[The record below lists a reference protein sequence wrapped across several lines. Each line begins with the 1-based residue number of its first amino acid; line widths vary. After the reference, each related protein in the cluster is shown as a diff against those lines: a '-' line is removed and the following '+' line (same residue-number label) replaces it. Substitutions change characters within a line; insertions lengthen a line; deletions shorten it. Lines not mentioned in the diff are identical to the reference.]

1 MNQTGPSNS
10 FVPAQAAV
18 FRVGRYVCGLFI
30 SSIQEI
36 NKNLTLTPVH
46 EAPDYV
52 RGIINLRG
60 NIVTV
65 IDLRR
70 KLGLAP
76 TTIETGTRN
85 VIVKHD
91 REMVG
96 LLVDSVDD
104 IVEIDRASV
113 LPTPAHLAKELGD
126 AFEGVVPL
134 GSEIVA
140 ILQLRHLLNDV
151 GSG

>member
-1 MNQTGPSNS
+1 MNPPSVGQPS
-10 FVPAQAAV
+10 AASMAAV
-18 FRVGRYVCGLFI
+18 FHVGRYICGLFI

-36 NKNLTLTPVH
+36 NKNLLLTPVH
-46 EAPDYV
+46 EAPAYV

-70 KLGLAP
+70 KLGLEP
-76 TTIETGTRN
+76 TVFEADTRN
-85 VIVKHD
+85 VIVKLN

-104 IVEIDRASV
+104 IIEIDASAI
-113 LPTPAHLAKELGD
+113 LPTPSHLARELGN
-126 AFEGVVPL
+126 AFEGVVQL
-134 GSEIVA
+134 GNELVA
-140 ILQLRHLLNDV
+140 ILELGHLLNDV
-151 GSG
+151 SAQ

>member
-1 MNQTGPSNS
+1 MTQIAA
-10 FVPAQAAV
+10 AQVAAVTPLAV
-18 FRVGRYVCGLFI
+18 FRVGRYMCGLLI
-30 SSIQEI
+30 SNIQEI
-36 NKNLTLTPVH
+36 NKNLLLTPVH

-70 KLGLAP
+70 KLGMESVPLQSS
-76 TTIETGTRN
+76 TRN
-85 VIVKHD
+85 VIVKLD

-104 IVEIDRASV
+104 IVEVARSDIR
-113 LPTPAHLAKELGD
+113 PTPAHLAKELGN
-126 AFEGVVPL
+126 AFEGVVQL
-134 GSEIVA
+134 GDELVA
-140 ILQLRHLLNDV
+140 ILELNYLLNDN
-151 GSG
+151 SSH